1 MPKKAALHPWHP
13 AEYDQAITGA
23 IKALAAG
30 VANDAQQKRALDWII
45 SSLCGA
51 CGRAFTGRARAA
63 TGIRSLPAPSS
74 SSASRSSSK
83 PN

>member
-1 MPKKAALHPWHP
+1 MSKKAALHPWHP

-30 VANDAQQKRALDWII
+30 NANDAQQKRALDWII
-45 SSLCGA
+45 YTLCGTYDQPY
-51 CGRAFTGRARAA
+51 RRARAT
-63 TGIRSLPAPSS
+63 TGTRCLPAPSNL
-74 SSASRSSSK
+74 SASRSSSR